1 MESLK
6 TISASPASLIS
17 AGDKSVRICLRNDTV
32 AKQLADILRALML
45 GDTGNI
51 WRGRSKSVE
60 MDEVL
65 FERDQ
70 APSEFEAKNPL
81 QVEKFEIE

>member
-1 MESLK
+1 
-6 TISASPASLIS
+6 
-17 AGDKSVRICLRNDTV
+17 
-32 AKQLADILRALML
+32 ML

-65 FERDQ
+65 LERDQ
-70 APSEFEAKNPL
+70 ASYEFEAKNPL
-81 QVEKFEIE
+81 QVEKFEIEWWWSF